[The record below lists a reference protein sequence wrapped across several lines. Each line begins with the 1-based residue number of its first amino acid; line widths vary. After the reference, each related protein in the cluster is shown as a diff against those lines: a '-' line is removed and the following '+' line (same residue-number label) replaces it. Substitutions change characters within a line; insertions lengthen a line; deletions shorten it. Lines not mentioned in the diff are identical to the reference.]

1 MDSETFF
8 KDYANYKNVRTAFDY
23 SMDYGLADKPM
34 KLLDE
39 KLMQLERS
47 KLAESV
53 KTMYSTHISKVVGSK
68 MHAMVTPSMSK
79 KQFGELNST
88 ATSGQDFFDK
98 THDLYEQ
105 SRNSLLY
112 KMKRSGLD
120 KFRSKVVKDMHNHV
134 LLPLDLIPDGGITN
148 KVASVVKKVIL
159 KRQAIAKGRKKNNY
173 TKNKADVASALG
185 DSEAQRKAAKW
196 QAKSIGGIG
205 EDLQRNLFKFKQAA
219 RLLNQRDSALTSR
232 KLRSLSSDQKA
243 ISSADM
249 MQIKSCLAD
258 FSMSCCETEHYA
270 DKISDFCTALDLIVN
285 DIKAH
290 VDNIKEVI
298 EAKKAT
304 IVAEGDHFFK

>member
-1 MDSETFF
+1 MGIESTLLDQL
-8 KDYANYKNVRTAFDY
+8 NYGNARKAFDY
-23 SMDYGLADKPM
+23 SLDYGVADKPM
-34 KLLDE
+34 QLLDE
-39 KLMQLERS
+39 KLMQLERT
-47 KLAESV
+47 KLAQSV

-68 MHAMVTPSMSK
+68 MHAMATPSMSQ

-134 LLPLDLIPDGGITN
+134 LLPLDLIPDGGISS

-159 KRQAIAKGRKKNNY
+159 KRQAIVKGRKKNNY
-173 TKNKADVASALG
+173 IKNKADVASTLG

-219 RLLNQRDSALTSR
+219 RLLNQRNDALTSR
-232 KLRSLSSDQKA
+232 KLRSLNSSQQA

-258 FSMSCCETEHYA
+258 FTMSCCETEHYA
-270 DKISDFCTALDLIVN
+270 DKIADFCTALDIIVN

-304 IVAEGDHFFK
+304 IVAEGDYFFK